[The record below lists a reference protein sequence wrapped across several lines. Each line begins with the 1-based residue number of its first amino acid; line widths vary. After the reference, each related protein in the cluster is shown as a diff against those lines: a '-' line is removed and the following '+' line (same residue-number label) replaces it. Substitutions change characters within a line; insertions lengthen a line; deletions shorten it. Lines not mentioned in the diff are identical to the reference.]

1 VATALRLAASCL
13 QRRQSALG
21 AFFRRMKARLGT
33 PKAIT
38 ATAHK
43 LARLIYTMLK
53 HGTAYVRQSL
63 ADYAR
68 HDRDRMV
75 QSWTRRAKALGYAL
89 VETPAGTLMSR

>member
-1 VATALRLAASCL
+1 VAPALRLAASCL
-13 QRRQSALG
+13 PRRQSARG

-43 LARLIYTMLK
+43 LARVISTRLT
-53 HGTAYVRQSL
+53 HGTADGRQRL
-63 ADYAR
+63 ADDEQ

-75 QSWTRRAKALGYAL
+75 QSLTRRAKALGYAL
-89 VETPAGTLMSR
+89 VETPAGTLRSR

>member
-21 AFFRRMKARLGT
+21 GFFRRMNARLGT

-38 ATAHK
+38 ATAHQ
-43 LARLIYTMLK
+43 LARLIYTRLK

-63 ADYAR
+63 ADYAQ
-68 HDRDRMV
+68 HDRDRIV
-75 QSWTRRAKALGYAL
+75 QHLTRRAKALGYA
-89 VETPAGTLMSR
+89 